1 MPSPNED
8 DATRNPLTQ
17 PAFLASGVVV
27 ALIVVLGLV
36 LIFSGSDGGSEA
48 ANTPPKQTTPTTT
61 PNAKAASDSSCGL
74 PPGDQEVPTQ
84 PPTGTRWELVG
95 RMAAPTAASVHGP
108 KLVDEGLR
116 TCFAHSPVGALYASV
131 NVVATTTDPA
141 LWERLVRKL
150 AVEGQGRDRALEE
163 LDSESAAEVENTKIQ
178 VAGFSFTSYES
189 SAAVINLA
197 FQADSGDAAGFL
209 QLPVSLRWADGDW
222 KFTVADNGDP
232 FTGLGQI
239 PDLSN
244 YVEWSGA

>member
-1 MPSPNED
+1 
-8 DATRNPLTQ
+8 
-17 PAFLASGVVV
+17 
-27 ALIVVLGLV
+27 
-36 LIFSGSDGGSEA
+36 
-48 ANTPPKQTTPTTT
+48 
-61 PNAKAASDSSCGL
+61 
-74 PPGDQEVPTQ
+74 
-84 PPTGTRWELVG
+84 
-95 RMAAPTAASVHGP
+95 
-108 KLVDEGLR
+108 LVDEGLR

-178 VAGFSFTSYES
+178 VAGFSVTSYES

-239 PDLSN
+239 PDLSS